1 MNLRFEALSAVSR
14 NPGAPL
20 DELVDMLSV
29 SGKPARQAV
38 LDAKKGGLLS
48 LMRDDV
54 TGKPGYVL
62 TDAGKKRLAAGPERQ
77 AGSSM
82 VKGVQPAHLK
92 KAAEKAQPK
101 AEPVAPAPEHDD
113 INAAGLMPPADPA
126 VLASANR
133 MLSDRL
139 AGVAHA
145 LRGSGLE
152 GLKDLDDGADLQP
165 AVAALTG
172 AYQMALARIADLEIV
187 SAKLDDLQQDVVD
200 VADLDSGYLV
210 VASKR
215 KPRRYKSEDKARE
228 AAESA
233 IRAGAQRA
241 EVFPLAPPIGRA
253 IKGAVWRAARVSP
266 RGKPR
271 I

>member
-1 MNLRFEALSAVSR
+1 MNLRFEALSAASR
-14 NPGAPL
+14 NPGAPI
-20 DELVDMLSV
+20 DELAGMLSV
-29 SGKPARQAV
+29 SGRPARQAV
-38 LDAKKGGLLS
+38 LDAKKSGLLS

-54 TGKPGYVL
+54 TGQPGYVL
-62 TDAGKKRLAAGPERQ
+62 TAAGKKRLAAGPEKQ
-77 AGSSM
+77 AGSNM
-82 VKGVQPAHLK
+82 DKGVQPAHLK
-92 KAAEKAQPK
+92 KAAEKA
-101 AEPVAPAPEHDD
+101 H
-113 INAAGLMPPADPA
+113 AADLIPPADPA
-126 VLASANR
+126 LLASANR
-133 MLSDRL
+133 MLLDRL

-172 AYQMALARIADLEIV
+172 AYQVALARIADLEIV
-187 SAKLDDLQQDVVD
+187 SAKLDDLQQDMVG
-200 VADLDSGYLV
+200 VADLDSGYIV

-228 AAESA
+228 AAKSA

-253 IKGAVWRAARVSP
+253 IKGAVWRPA
-266 RGKPR
+266 
-271 I
+271 